1 MMLAETLLR
10 HTIGRQWRLNPGG
23 RISTQH
29 KPVLRMIL
37 DHANAGASPFSIQQ
51 LTKLGKEKYGK
62 SPGDWYGPELFSQ
75 IVADLM
81 NGTAASPGIGQA
93 LGIQTV
99 VARGS
104 VVYVDVV
111 RQVFGG
117 PAKVEGDGKEV
128 NENERACDALGYIC
142 GVAGGDEGVN
152 GLASNEKP
160 LR

>member
-99 VARGS
+99 VARSS

>member
-1 MMLAETLLR
+1 MQSRLVVTVHKLPVHRTTSIQYRVLA
-10 HTIGRQWRLNPGG
+10 
-23 RISTQH
+23 
-29 KPVLRMIL
+29 
-37 DHANAGASPFSIQQ
+37 ASPFSIQQ